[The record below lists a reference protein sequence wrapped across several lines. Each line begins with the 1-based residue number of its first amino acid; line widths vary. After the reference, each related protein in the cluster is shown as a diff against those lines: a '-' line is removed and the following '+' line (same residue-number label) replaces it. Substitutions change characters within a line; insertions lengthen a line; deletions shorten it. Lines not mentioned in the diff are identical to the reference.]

1 MEIIL
6 PVVAA
11 ILIAAFVG
19 YLRRSQPQ
27 VSCPQCQSR
36 QVRPLEQSLEKI
48 EQDSTMGYA
57 VKLDVKL
64 ILKTSYRCQTCG
76 HSWTVIAAER

>member
-11 ILIAAFVG
+11 MLIAAFVG
-19 YLRRSQPQ
+19 YMRRSQ
-27 VSCPQCQSR
+27 VKIICPQCQSR

-48 EQDSTMGYA
+48 EQDRSMGYA

-76 HSWTVIAAER
+76 HTWTIIAPER

>member
-19 YLRRSQPQ
+19 YLRRSQPRAR
-27 VSCPQCQSR
+27 CPQCQSQ
-36 QVRPLEQSLEKI
+36 QVRPLEQQLEKI
-48 EQDSTMGYA
+48 QQDSTMGYA

-64 ILKTSYRCQTCG
+64 IMKTTYRCQTCG
-76 HSWTVIAAER
+76 HAWTVTAPET